1 MEGFEAWE
9 VLLRCSGQ
17 FKLYPSGKIAGFDI
31 PTILSVTDVLGYD
44 RQALLRLLGYAEA
57 GLHEAIRDHGNS
69 NAEHFDQDSGR

>member
-31 PTILSVTDVLGYD
+31 PTILSVTHVLGYEP
-44 RQALLRLLGYAEA
+44 RALLLLLDYAEA
-57 GLHEAIRDHGNS
+57 GLREAIRNHGNS
-69 NAEHFDQDSGR
+69 NSEHFDQDSGR